1 MNRRTF
7 LGMSLGA
14 AALTTT
20 GSLPAQ
26 TSGAIVFV
34 GRRPPREFVGNI
46 RAWANSNVVRAVSED
61 VQSHVWR
68 VQFMAFLARA
78 PRAVEVNLVFYKIE
92 GRTRR
97 YVTNQ
102 AIALTNPNDQV
113 FFHQTVLHRGPDE
126 FQPMENYE
134 FAITVNDARGASE
147 IARGRLGLVGVPDR
161 HDGVVDFTGA
171 APVVR

>member
-1 MNRRTF
+1 MF
-7 LGMSLGA
+7 LGA

-20 GSLPAQ
+20 AALPAQ
-26 TSGAIVFV
+26 TTGSIIFIN
-34 GRRPPREFVGNI
+34 RRPPRELVGNI
-46 RAWANSNVVRAVSED
+46 RAWAGSNQVRAYNED

-78 PRAVEVNLVFYKIE
+78 PRAAEVTLVFYKLD

-97 YVTNQ
+97 YITNQ
-102 AIALTNPNDQV
+102 AVSLTNPNDQV
-113 FFHQTVLHRGPDE
+113 FFHQTVLHRSPDE

-134 FAITVNDARGASE
+134 VAITVNDARGATE
-147 IARGRLGLVGVPDR
+147 IARGRIGLVGTPDR
-161 HDGVVDFTGA
+161 HDGVVDFTGG